1 MKKQIISVLI
11 VILFV
16 GLFVFLFTRPD
27 MKSDLGEFRD
37 SLFASVKNA
46 ESLRDTLNDKT
57 AKIAEGGLDWAG
69 D

>member
-1 MKKQIISVLI
+1 MKKQIISALI

-27 MKSDLGEFRD
+27 MKNDLGEFRD

-69 D
+69 G